1 MTRTLP
7 PCANPDAPTA
17 TPDAPA
23 LLDARATAA
32 LIGVSSRS
40 VYRLADA
47 GKMPRPVRLGRLVRW
62 RRADLDDWIGRGCP
76 AGV

>member
-1 MTRTLP
+1 MTRREPIP
-7 PCANPDAPTA
+7 PADNSAP
-17 TPDAPA
+17 PA